1 MYMHLQDRDSKQR
14 AVRAKV
20 VNGQLH
26 ARAAGQRVL
35 IIEDDD
41 IVADLLA
48 IYVSDL
54 GYTNV
59 LRASTESGAVAAT
72 AEFAPDLILA
82 DVRLGEGGDGIN
94 AVRLANKK
102 TGTALVYITS
112 HPQLTRDE
120 SKAVTLPKADLTG
133 DRLAQA
139 IEAALLIRFVQ

>member
-1 MYMHLQDRDSKQR
+1 MDMQLQDRNRAPR
-14 AVRAKV
+14 AVRAKAV
-20 VNGQLH
+20 DGRSR

-41 IVADLLA
+41 LLADLLA

-72 AEFAPDLILA
+72 EEYAPDLILA
-82 DVRLGEGGDGIN
+82 DVRLGEGGDGIS
-94 AVRLANKK
+94 AVRQANKK
-102 TGTALVYITS
+102 TGTALVYVTA
-112 HPQLTRDE
+112 HPQLTSGE

-139 IEAALLIRFVQ
+139 IEAAMLIRFLQ